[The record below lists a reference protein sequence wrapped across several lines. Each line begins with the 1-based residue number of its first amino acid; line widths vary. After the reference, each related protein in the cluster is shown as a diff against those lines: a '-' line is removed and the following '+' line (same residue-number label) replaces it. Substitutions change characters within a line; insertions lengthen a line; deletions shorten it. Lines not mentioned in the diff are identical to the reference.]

1 MWIVNVFFVLLRI
14 MLLLNEIGLGGVGVL
29 FGLFGI
35 ILFLLGVGGIGVLFD
50 LLLGGVGGSGELLW
64 WWWLLLLFSFIM
76 VKVVINAAAFVESYG
91 IRFCLI
97 KGEYLEGKCL
107 SFFGLSFFGFVG

>member
-1 MWIVNVFFVLLRI
+1 
-14 MLLLNEIGLGGVGVL
+14 
-29 FGLFGI
+29 
-35 ILFLLGVGGIGVLFD
+35 
-50 LLLGGVGGSGELLW
+50 
-64 WWWLLLLFSFIM
+64 M
-76 VKVVINAAAFVESYG
+76 VKVVINVVVFVESYG

>member
-1 MWIVNVFFVLLRI
+1 

-50 LLLGGVGGSGELLW
+50 LLLGGVGGSGELL
-64 WWWLLLLFSFIM
+64 
-76 VKVVINAAAFVESYG
+76 
-91 IRFCLI
+91 
-97 KGEYLEGKCL
+97 
-107 SFFGLSFFGFVG
+107 